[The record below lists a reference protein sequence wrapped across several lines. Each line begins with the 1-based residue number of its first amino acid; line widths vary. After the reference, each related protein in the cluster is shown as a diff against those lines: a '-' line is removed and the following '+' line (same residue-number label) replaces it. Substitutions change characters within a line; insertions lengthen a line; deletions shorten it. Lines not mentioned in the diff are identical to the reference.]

1 MTPSRS
7 RESAVRVVTV
17 YPELLGTYGD
27 GGNGMVLARRLGW
40 RGLVAELIEARAGEP
55 VPASAD
61 IYCMGGGEDGPQ
73 AQAAALLIGDGGLT
87 RAVAG
92 GAVVLAVCA
101 GFQLVG
107 ESFPGAGGAIHP
119 GLGLLDVRTE
129 RGQGRRAVGEVLA
142 RPEPG
147 AAAAGLSTDV
157 LTGYE
162 NHAGR
167 TRRGPGARALAHVE
181 VGTGNGGGDRTEG
194 AWSERIVGTYLHGPV
209 LARNPALA
217 DFLLGIVL
225 GPDTE
230 LAGLDDTEAQALRAE
245 RTAAVGWTGR
255 PPRVRARLMALRSRG
270 VG

>member
-1 MTPSRS
+1 M
-7 RESAVRVVTV
+7 RVVTV

-27 GGNGMVLARRLGW
+27 GGNGMVLACRLKW
-40 RGLVAELIEARAGEP
+40 RGVVAELIEARAGEP

-73 AQAAALLIGDGGLT
+73 AQAAALLIADGGLT

-92 GAVVLAVCA
+92 GAAVLAVCA

-107 ESFPGAGGAIHP
+107 ESFPGADGAIHP

-147 AAAAGLSTDV
+147 AVAAGLGNDV

-162 NHAGR
+162 NHAGL
-167 TRRGPGARALAHVE
+167 TRRGSGALALAHVE
-181 VGTGNGGGDRTEG
+181 VGTGNGGGDRSEG
-194 AWSERIVGTYLHGPV
+194 AWAGRIVGTYLHGPV

-217 DFLLGIVL
+217 DFLLGLVL
-225 GPDTE
+225 GPDVE
-230 LAGLDDTEAQALRAE
+230 LNGLDDTEAQALRAD
-245 RTAAVGWTGR
+245 RGAAVGSAGHPSR
-255 PPRVRARLMALRSRG
+255 LIERLMALRGRGMSRS
-270 VG
+270 